1 VNAAPYSAEVLDLL
15 ARTPGAGRPQ
25 GGGWASGEGRE
36 PLTATHVRFHLQQA
50 GGRIAAA
57 RYEVRGC
64 PHTIALAALAAAW
77 LPGREASDVVLDVR
91 ALATRLQAPTGKLG
105 RFLAVQDAIG
115 AAALQL
121 ARRPA

>member
-1 VNAAPYSAEVLDLL
+1 MSGPTYSAEVLDLL
-15 ARTPGAGRPQ
+15 ARAPGAGRPE
-25 GGGWASGEGRE
+25 GPGWVSGEARE
-36 PLTATHVRFHLQQA
+36 PLTATHVRFHLQGAA
-50 GGRIAAA
+50 GGIAAV

-77 LPGREASDVVLDVR
+77 LPGRGPAEVGLDLR
-91 ALATRLQAPTGKLG
+91 ALAARLGAPTGKLG
-105 RFLAVQDAIG
+105 RFLVVKDAIE